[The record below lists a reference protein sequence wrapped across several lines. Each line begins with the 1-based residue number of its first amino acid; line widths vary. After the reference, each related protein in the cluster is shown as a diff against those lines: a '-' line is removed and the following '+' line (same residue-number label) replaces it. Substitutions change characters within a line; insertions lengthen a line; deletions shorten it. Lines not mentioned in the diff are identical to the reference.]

1 MSPWPDLPDGTS
13 VRVGCDIVTLA
24 EVEHSVAE
32 FGDRYLRKVFAE
44 EEIRDCVGADRI
56 GRLASR
62 FAAKEAVIK
71 VFGAPD
77 AAFPLPEIVVTR
89 SGAIPALHLTG
100 SVARLARE
108 HGWIESSLSLS
119 HADCHAMAVVAV
131 ACRPPS
137 RPGVTPS
144 GT

>member
-1 MSPWPDLPDGTS
+1 MPEGTY

-24 EVEHSVAE
+24 EVEHSVDR

-44 EEIRDCVGADRI
+44 EEIGDCVGANRVA
-56 GRLASR
+56 RLAAR

-71 VFGAPD
+71 AFGAPD

-89 SGAIPALHLTG
+89 SGVVPALRLTG

-108 HGWIESSLSLS
+108 QGWIESSLSLS
-119 HADCHAMAVVAV
+119 HADCHAMAAVAV
-131 ACRPPS
+131 MCRNLSSEVVSPPDS
-137 RPGVTPS
+137 
-144 GT
+144 